1 MTAELGG
8 GVGGGRDGPNML
20 KSHNYTQLGS
30 MPLSQFICTVGEIQL
45 ERSEDRL
52 FSFGGRTFPGGWR
65 NSETSFL
72 DLACSGEGHATVGGG
87 TSYCYT
93 LYRTGQA
100 PPAVHMAP
108 GGSHRLAFNPFHFG
122 EILGPGEKGAMKTT
136 SVVPMALEAPHM
148 GELHNIALGGPTAI
162 LDECQPRLGH
172 GGLAWW
178 GLRFLL
184 CSRASWRLG
193 YFV

>member
-1 MTAELGG
+1 MKIGFFLLEE
-8 GVGGGRDGPNML
+8 GPFL
-20 KSHNYTQLGS
+20 V
-30 MPLSQFICTVGEIQL
+30 VGETVRQVSWIWHALGRAMRQL
-45 ERSEDRL
+45 
-52 FSFGGRTFPGGWR
+52 
-65 NSETSFL
+65 
-72 DLACSGEGHATVGGG
+72 GGG